1 VYGVY
6 LYDETGTLVARAD
19 RAAGQPGAQLPPVPL
34 ESRDI
39 GEYRSVGGREV
50 YSYFTPLTGAGG
62 QAIGMLQ
69 VTRRA
74 SEIRDYLATLRINAA
89 VIMLGTSALL
99 IAICLLGYHAVIG
112 RPLKRLASTM
122 ECVAQGDTQARAAI
136 TGPEEIRRLAHRFNS
151 MLGGIADRDAVL
163 GRKRA
168 EQARLAQ
175 KLRRSEK
182 YALVGRLAAGV
193 AHELGTPLSVID
205 GQAQRLLRA
214 KPRQSKDYAM
224 LSAIREAAGRMST
237 IVRQLLGFGND
248 ASPAVRPVAVQ
259 RLVSLAAADVRAQF
273 EKETAKF
280 EIIAAS
286 PAAHVPAD
294 ETRMREA
301 LGHLLRNALHASCG
315 GRVRIGWQQ
324 NDRSTRIFVEN
335 SGSPISAG
343 DRERIFEPFFTTKE
357 PGAGSGLG
365 LAIVKSTV
373 ADHGAEI
380 EVYDS
385 PLGGAGFSVA
395 FLAPSAGAR

>member
-1 VYGVY
+1 
-6 LYDETGTLVARAD
+6 
-19 RAAGQPGAQLPPVPL
+19 
-34 ESRDI
+34 
-39 GEYRSVGGREV
+39 
-50 YSYFTPLTGAGG
+50 
-62 QAIGMLQ
+62 
-69 VTRRA
+69 
-74 SEIRDYLATLRINAA
+74 
-89 VIMLGTSALL
+89 
-99 IAICLLGYHAVIG
+99 
-112 RPLKRLASTM
+112 
-122 ECVAQGDTQARAAI
+122 
-136 TGPEEIRRLAHRFNS
+136 

-385 PLGGAGFSVA
+385 PLGGAGFSVE
-395 FLAPSAGAR
+395 FLAASAGAR